1 MRKRR
6 SFRSSPL
13 IPRIKKVESSGE
25 IDQARDGIG
34 EESQGRVQE
43 GSSRQPAYKDVSRH
57 ILQLNNTFTGFIS
70 SALLMT
76 LSIFRT
82 LATECRRDIA
92 LLSPSLMSS
101 VKETLDAVPTDLEV
115 IVRAASLV
123 RVPTTVSLPMFTLFF
138 LVHCLDHLY
147 RWPPHRDRQQH
158 QQRLSLRP

>member
-1 MRKRR
+1 
-6 SFRSSPL
+6 
-13 IPRIKKVESSGE
+13 
-25 IDQARDGIG
+25 
-34 EESQGRVQE
+34 
-43 GSSRQPAYKDVSRH
+43 
-57 ILQLNNTFTGFIS
+57 
-70 SALLMT
+70 MT

-123 RVPTTVSLPMFTLFF
+123 RLSTTVRSPDVHNFI
-138 LVHCLDHLY
+138 LVHGLDHLY
-147 RWPPHRDRQQH
+147 RWPRHRDRQQH